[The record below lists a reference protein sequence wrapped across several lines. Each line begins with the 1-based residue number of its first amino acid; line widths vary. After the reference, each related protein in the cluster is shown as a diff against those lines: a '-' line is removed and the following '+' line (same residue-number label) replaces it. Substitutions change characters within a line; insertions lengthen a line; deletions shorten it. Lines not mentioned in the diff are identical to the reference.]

1 MEVRLAMVAMEM
13 ETVVMSVAAVA
24 RMESAMPAAV
34 ARAEGAMAMAV
45 ETVVVSVAGAGMG
58 VMATVEE
65 ATVEGAMAT
74 AVETVVVL
82 AVGVM
87 KAVSVVGRAGWK
99 VVAEV
104 VQ

>member
-1 MEVRLAMVAMEM
+1 
-13 ETVVMSVAAVA
+13 
-24 RMESAMPAAV
+24 
-34 ARAEGAMAMAV
+34 
-45 ETVVVSVAGAGMG
+45 